1 MTVNPRGDNAEGSH
15 VKSCRSNALES
26 KIEEVPTIPKLAVSL
41 EVIAEESNLRA
52 AFEEVRKNKGAPGV
66 DRQSVNEV
74 RIKLDRIIPELKLQL
89 LEERYRP
96 GEIRRV
102 WIPKG
107 NGEKRGL
114 GIPNVIDR
122 IVQQAVNRKLQA
134 EYDPE
139 FCESS
144 HGFRPNKSCHTAIAE
159 AKSYIEEGYSW
170 VVDMDLEK
178 FFDKVNH
185 DRLMSQLKQRIE
197 DKKLL
202 RLINSMLKAK
212 IVLSDGVKVANEEG
226 VPQGGPLSPL
236 LSNIV
241 LDELDK
247 ELRNRGHKFVRY
259 ADDCNIYV
267 KSERAG
273 KRVLESISKFIEKKL
288 KLKVNQEKSAVSK
301 PEKRHFLGFSL
312 GKNKRNGK
320 VEIKLSPR
328 TRKRIASKIVELT
341 PRNWGQSLDDCIKKL
356 NTYLEGWMGYFRICT
371 TSEQR
376 QLKIYD
382 AHIRR
387 RLRAIKLKH
396 WKRKRNIARALVTLG
411 VSRKLAWRQVY
422 TGKQSLWNLSHNMAV
437 ERGLKNSFFEDLGL
451 KSLALLWDYHYYKDL
466 TVYR

>member
-1 MTVNPRGDNAEGSH
+1 MIVNPQGDKAEGSQ

-26 KIEEVPTIPKLAVSL
+26 KIEEVPARPKLAVSL

-66 DRQSVNEV
+66 DRQSVKEV
-74 RIKLDRIIPELKLQL
+74 QIKLNRILPELRTQL
-89 LEERYRP
+89 LEEKYRP

-107 NGEKRGL
+107 NGGKRGL

-122 IVQQAVNRKLQA
+122 IVQEAVNRKLQE
-134 EYDPE
+134 EYDQE

-144 HGFRPNKSCHTAIAE
+144 HGFRPGKSSHTAIAE
-159 AKSYIEEGYSW
+159 AKGYIEEGYGW

-185 DRLMSQLKQRIE
+185 DRLMSRLKQRIE

-247 ELRNRGHKFVRY
+247 ELKCRGHMFVRY

-273 KRVLESISKFIEKKL
+273 KRVLESISRFVEKKL
-288 KLKVNQEKSAVSK
+288 KLKVNQEKSAVAK
-301 PEKRHFLGFSL
+301 PENRHFLGFSL
-312 GKNKRNGK
+312 GKNKRTGK
-320 VEIKLSPR
+320 VDIKLSPR
-328 TRKRIASKIVELT
+328 TRKRIASKIVEMT
-341 PRNWGQSLDDCIKKL
+341 PRNWGQSLNDCIKKL
-356 NTYLEGWMGYFRICT
+356 NTYLEGWMGYFRVCT
-371 TSEQR
+371 ASEKR
-376 QLKIYD
+376 QLKRYD
-382 AHIRR
+382 SHIRR
-387 RLRAIKLKH
+387 RLRAIKLKQ

-411 VSRKLAWRQVY
+411 VRRKLAWGQIY
-422 TGKQSLWNLSHNMAV
+422 HGKQSLWKLSHVKAV
-437 ERGLKNSFFEDLGL
+437 EVGLKNEFFENLGL
-451 KSLALLWDYHYYKDL
+451 KSLEVLWDNHHFKKL